1 MAGSLFAVRHAP
13 RGVSALSEFQLAVLM
28 FCLGGLVTLVTVA
41 MILRGHRHWR
51 HRDPF
56 DRSA

>member
-1 MAGSLFAVRHAP
+1 MPGAFLM
-13 RGVSALSEFQLAVLM
+13 SATPAWASVPLSEFQLAVLM
-28 FCLGGLVTLVTVA
+28 FCLGGLVTLVTVV

>member
-1 MAGSLFAVRHAP
+1 MSATPAWASLP
-13 RGVSALSEFQLAVLM
+13 LSEFQLAVLM
-28 FCLGGLVTLVTVA
+28 FCLGGLVTLVTVV